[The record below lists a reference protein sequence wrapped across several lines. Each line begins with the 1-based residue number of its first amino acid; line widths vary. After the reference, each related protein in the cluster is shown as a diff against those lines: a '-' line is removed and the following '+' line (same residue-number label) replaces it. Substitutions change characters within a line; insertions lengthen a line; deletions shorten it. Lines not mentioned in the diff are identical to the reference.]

1 MNSPEVFVKP
11 LPVTNSRRLPP
22 PLPLASLLVDT
33 SDSTLPVK
41 RKKDAAGKQ
50 WDSIIK
56 RHTVTG
62 TNRSIHNASMDSIHM
77 HIDSES
83 YPSETASPMKKAWET
98 GTSAILAAPGWSR
111 RSPVKKSA
119 LTSANN
125 NISGVSKKISAI
137 KLPPDPAE
145 TSKQGS
151 FLDKFK
157 RTAAFDEAEKPQQSE
172 TSTPTDSLTEPIS
185 RPKIFASLNFILL
198 GEAECEVVTSA
209 LEQSGGRVLNSGSP
223 DYFIVRLVGYAF
235 PIEYLPTLLICC
247 DIQRCQV
254 YVRASYRRT
263 FEVPYRM
270 LAGTLPI
277 RKTNLFN

>member
-1 MNSPEVFVKP
+1 MSRSVMNSPEVFVNP
-11 LPVTNSRRLPP
+11 LPVTNSRGLPP

-56 RHTVTG
+56 RHTVTA
-62 TNRSIHNASMDSIHM
+62 TNKSIHNASIDSSHM

-83 YPSETASPMKKAWET
+83 YPSESASPMKKAWDT
-98 GTSAILAAPGWSR
+98 GTSVIPAAPGWS

-119 LTSANN
+119 LASSNN

-137 KLPPDPAE
+137 RLPPDSAE

-157 RTAAFDEAEKPQQSE
+157 RTAAFDEVEKPQQSE
-172 TSTPTDSLTEPIS
+172 IPTPAGTLTEPIP
-185 RPKIFASLNFILL
+185 RPKIFSGLNFILL

-209 LEQSGGRVLNSGSP
+209 LEQSGGRVLTGGSP

-235 PIEYLPTLLICC
+235 PIEYPPAAANLL
-247 DIQRCQV
+247 
-254 YVRASYRRT
+254 
-263 FEVPYRM
+263 
-270 LAGTLPI
+270 
-277 RKTNLFN
+277 